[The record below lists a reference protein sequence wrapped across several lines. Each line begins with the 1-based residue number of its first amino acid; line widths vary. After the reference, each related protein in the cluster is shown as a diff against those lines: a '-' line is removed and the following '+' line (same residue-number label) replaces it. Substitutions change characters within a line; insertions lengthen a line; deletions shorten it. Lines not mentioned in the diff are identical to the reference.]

1 MTLWRITTKRKKMC
15 NGIMIEP
22 NMHVDVV
29 TTGTNPVT
37 SNHGQAD
44 AFMRVYG
51 VDAEK
56 ANISNL
62 SDLDVV

>member
-22 NMHVDVV
+22 NMHVEVV
-29 TTGTNPVT
+29 TTGTNPIT
-37 SNHGQAD
+37 SNHRQVVAD

-51 VDAEK
+51 IEV
-56 ANISNL
+56 
-62 SDLDVV
+62 